1 MHDEM
6 MQPSPEG
13 ADISAAAEMV
23 VELWKLEQMEEQ

>member
-1 MHDEM
+1 

-23 VELWKLEQMEEQ
+23 VELWRVRTNGEKIK